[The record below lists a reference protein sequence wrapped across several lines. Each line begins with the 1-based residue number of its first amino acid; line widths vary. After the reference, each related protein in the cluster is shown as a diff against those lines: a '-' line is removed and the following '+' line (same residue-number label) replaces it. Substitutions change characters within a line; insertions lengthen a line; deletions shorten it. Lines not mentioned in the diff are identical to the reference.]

1 MVRKSDDDIQFGDL
15 LRRSPDAISP
25 AELAAALRIPVTTL
39 ADMLRRRTRGFT
51 VTPTQ
56 ARVLS
61 QLSAGDSLSVSVM
74 AQSQEL
80 AISSMT
86 EAINRLADAGL
97 VRKEQSV
104 DDRREVRVS
113 ITKEGLRQ
121 LTAALS
127 ARTEQLAAALDQLR
141 PDDRERLAAALPA
154 LWRLAD
160 IDPDIWPRLRSRR
173 SARTAGGRAAGNAET
188 AGDGGALVRPS

>member
-1 MVRKSDDDIQFGDL
+1 MVRESDDIQFGDL
-15 LRRSPDAISP
+15 LRRSPGTISS

-39 ADMLRRRTRGFT
+39 ADMLRRRTRSFT

-56 ARVLS
+56 SRVLS
-61 QLSAGDSLSVSVM
+61 QLSAGDSLSISAL
-74 AQSQEL
+74 AQSQDL

-86 EAINRLADAGL
+86 EAVNRLTDRGL
-97 VRKEQSV
+97 ARKEQSV

-121 LTAALS
+121 LRAALK
-127 ARTEQLAAALDQLR
+127 ARTDQLTAALDQLP

-154 LWRLAD
+154 LWRLAE
-160 IDPDIWPRLRSRR
+160 IDPDIWPRLRSCRP
-173 SARTAGGRAAGNAET
+173 TRAA
-188 AGDGGALVRPS
+188 S